1 MFDLRDYSSPRA
13 KLTQMVKKGEI
24 TRLCRGVYSTS
35 SEDPRLPAAQFI
47 LSPSYISF
55 ETALSYYQM
64 IPERVYAVISAG
76 YGLNKEKKWDT
87 PFGLYWFRYIPEKVF
102 PLGQYFAMEQG
113 YGLRMAT
120 REKALCD
127 MLYKIRGIRSLSA
140 IEDLLLDDLR
150 VDEEVLQTLNWDS
163 VEELIPLYHSTTLD
177 SLARWRVKH
186 LS

>member
-1 MFDLRDYSSPRA
+1 
-13 KLTQMVKKGEI
+13 MVKKGEI

-76 YGLNKEKKWDT
+76 YGLKKEKKWGHAVR
-87 PFGLYWFRYIPEKVF
+87 PVLVSLYPEKVF
-102 PLGQYFAMEQG
+102 PLGSV
-113 YGLRMAT
+113 LRHGTGIRTAHGDT
-120 REKALCD
+120 EKALCD